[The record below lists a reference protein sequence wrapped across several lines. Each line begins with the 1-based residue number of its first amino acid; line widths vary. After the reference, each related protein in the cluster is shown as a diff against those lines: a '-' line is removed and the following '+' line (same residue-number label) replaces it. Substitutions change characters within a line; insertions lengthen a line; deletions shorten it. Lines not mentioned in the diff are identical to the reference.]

1 MTTTMDWTRCLARFP
16 LATGDLLATRE
27 LRRRTDTKFVVSPDA
42 ALSWLGGL
50 NNDYAVLLAGDT
62 RLASYRT
69 LYFDTPDLE
78 FFHAHR
84 RGRRVRQKVRVRH
97 YPDRRLS
104 MLEIKTRRS
113 DLESVKISCEHP
125 YGESTL
131 SAEERAFL
139 DRHLGCGQG
148 LCRQVW
154 TNFRR
159 LTLLGIHSNE
169 RVTIDL
175 DLVVERGHLRETFPE
190 VAIIEIKQRPFN
202 RDSVA
207 MSTLRAAHGRAESMS
222 KYCAAMAVLLP
233 GLRVNRLLPDLRV
246 LQRGVS

>member
-1 MTTTMDWTRCLARFP
+1 MPTCTDWIERLAGFP
-16 LATGDLLATRE
+16 LATAELLATRE
-27 LRRRTDTKFVVSPDA
+27 LRRRADTKYILSRET

-50 NNDYAVLLAGDT
+50 VDDYAVLLAGET
-62 RLASYRT
+62 RLAAYRT
-69 LYFDTPDLE
+69 LYFDTPGLD

-84 RGRRVRQKVRVRH
+84 CGRRVRQKVRVRH

-113 DLESVKISCEHP
+113 ELESVKLSREHP
-125 YGESTL
+125 FGESRL
-131 SAEERAFL
+131 SAEERVFL
-139 DRHLGCGQG
+139 AHHTGCSEW

-159 LTLLGIHSNE
+159 VTLLGVRTNE

-175 DLVVERGHLRETFPE
+175 DLVVERDDSRVTLPGVTI
-190 VAIIEIKQRPFN
+190 VEIKQRPFN

-207 MSTLRAAHGRAESMS
+207 MSTLRAVHGRPGSMS
-222 KYCAAMAVLLP
+222 KYCAAMALIRPDLP
-233 GLRVNRLLPDLRV
+233 INRLLPDLRE
-246 LQRGVS
+246 LMRGVS